1 MKTLMKKPSKKEILN
16 AKIVLAKLKE
26 PIVLKIVKLEKEI
39 QKMEKCI
46 SKKRDKISIL
56 SKAL

>member
-1 MKTLMKKPSKKEILN
+1 MKKPSKKEILN
-16 AKIVLAKLKE
+16 AKIVLAKLKK

-46 SKKRDKISIL
+46 SKKRDKIEIL